1 MNPFTYAAPPSRVIF
16 GAGALAQVP
25 EAVASLGARRALVIA
40 TRSQRQVAD
49 GVLAALGEAGAGL
62 FDDAAMHTP
71 IEVTERAMAMARE
84 TGADC
89 AVAIGGG
96 SAIGLGKALALR
108 TDMPQVVV
116 PTTYAGS
123 EMTDVVG
130 QTEKGIKTT
139 QGSPKIQPE
148 VVIYDPVLTLSLPVS
163 VSVASGFN
171 AMAHAVEGLYARQA
185 NPLLSLVSEEGVRA
199 MAAALPRIAAT
210 PGDLEARTEA
220 MSGGWLCGWAL
231 AGGISALH
239 HKLCHVL
246 GGAFALPHA
255 ELHTVLLPHALA
267 YNIPAVP
274 EAVARL
280 RRALGV
286 TGDPAAALQS
296 LALSLGA
303 PTALRD
309 IGMPADGIDRALELA
324 FQAPYWNPRPLKVE
338 AVRGLLERA
347 WAGETPRA

>member
-1 MNPFTYAAPPSRVIF
+1 MNPFVYAAPPSRVIF
-16 GAGALAQVP
+16 GAGRVAEVP
-25 EAVASLGARRALVIA
+25 EAVASLGARRALVIC
-40 TRSQRQVAD
+40 TRSQRKVAD
-49 GVLAALGEAGAGL
+49 GVLAAVGEAAAGL
-62 FDDAAMHTP
+62 FDGAAMHTP
-71 IEVTERAMAMARE
+71 VEVTDRAMAMVRE

-130 QTEKGIKTT
+130 QTEKGVKTT

-148 VVIYDPVLTLSLPVS
+148 VVIYDPALTLSLPVP

-185 NPLLSLVSEEGVRA
+185 NPMLSLVSEEGVRA
-199 MAAALPRIAAT
+199 MAAALPKIAAT
-210 PGDLEARTEA
+210 PGDLDARAEA

-267 YNIPAVP
+267 YNIPAAP
-274 EAVARL
+274 DAVTRM
-280 RRALGV
+280 RRALG
-286 TGDPAAALQS
+286 TDGDPAEALQN
-296 LALSLGA
+296 LARRLGA

-309 IGMPADGIDRALELA
+309 IGMPEDGVDRGLELA
-324 FQAPYWNPRPLKVE
+324 FQSPYWNPRPLKVE

-347 WAGETPRA
+347 WAGDTPQA